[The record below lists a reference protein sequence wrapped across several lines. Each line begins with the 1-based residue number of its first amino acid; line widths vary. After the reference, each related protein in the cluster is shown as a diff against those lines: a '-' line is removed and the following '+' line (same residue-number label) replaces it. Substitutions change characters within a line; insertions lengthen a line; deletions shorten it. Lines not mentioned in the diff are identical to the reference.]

1 MSIVTFTETI
11 FSAKAKEGVLPGP
24 DSDGYYTVVLG
35 GLNCYNSAG
44 EYYVAD
50 NVIDMFRESSVF
62 MRRVKN
68 ASLFSEVGHPR
79 RVPGMSFNDFYSRI
93 IDIVDTNICG
103 HISEV
108 SLDMAFGQKNP
119 ELKSPEM
126 IAIMGKVKPAGAQ
139 AETLRLSLENRKQNT
154 AFSIRGLTENKERNG
169 RVERHLPAVS

>member
-126 IAIMGKVKPAGAQ
+126 IAIMGKVKPAGA
-139 AETLRLSLENRKQNT
+139 
-154 AFSIRGLTENKERNG
+154 
-169 RVERHLPAVS
+169 